1 MTKEKNRAL
10 LSYEDKDFISSD
22 AGRIIRIL
30 SEYEMPKYYFK
41 EFNIERTITVF
52 GSARQLSKSAVNK
65 YPQIAKAYQE
75 CEEIVDKL
83 LEWSL
88 SLPKEQRYY
97 ICTGGG
103 PGFME
108 AANKASFHKKVP
120 SLGFNINL
128 PFEQE
133 SNKYVNPNLGFEFH
147 YFFMRKFWFTKLSK
161 ALIVMPGGFGT
172 LDELFE
178 NLTLIQTN
186 RSAPKPIVLYSS
198 DFWDRIVDM
207 GFMKELGFISPEDT
221 DIYCICN
228 TPDECANY
236 LITELEKEQSFI
248 N

>member
-1 MTKEKNRAL
+1 MKNSSNPKNKAT
-10 LSYEDKDFISSD
+10 LSYEDKEFINSD

-52 GSARQLSKSAVNK
+52 GSARQLSNAAANK
-65 YPQIAKAYQE
+65 YPLIAKAYKE

-83 LEWSL
+83 LDWSL
-88 SLPKEQRYY
+88 ALPKEQRYY

-108 AANKASFHKKVP
+108 AANKASFDKKVP
-120 SLGFNINL
+120 SLGLNISL

-133 SNKYVNPNLGFEFH
+133 SNKYVTPNLDFEFH

-172 LDELFE
+172 MDELFE
-178 NLTLIQTN
+178 NLTLIQTF
-186 RSAPKPIVLYSS
+186 RTAPKPMVLYCA
-198 DFWDRIVDM
+198 DFWNRIFDLE
-207 GFMKELGFISPEDT
+207 FMKELGFISPEDT
-221 DIYCICN
+221 DLYRICN
-228 TPDECANY
+228 TPNECVNY
-236 LITELEKEQSFI
+236 LITELEK
-248 N
+248 